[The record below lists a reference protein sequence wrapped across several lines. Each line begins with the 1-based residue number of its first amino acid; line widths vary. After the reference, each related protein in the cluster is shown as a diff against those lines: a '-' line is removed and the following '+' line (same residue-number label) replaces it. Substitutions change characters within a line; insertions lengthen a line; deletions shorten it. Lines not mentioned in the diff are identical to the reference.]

1 MGTTALT
8 ISFLMIRAVNKLIS
22 MSKKL
27 ISSYLFLLFLFIA
40 GFGFVSSASADETLN
55 GLNATAG
62 SVDAFRSQVSNPNN
76 NFIQTKAGQI
86 IGTAL
91 SFVGVL
97 FLILMIYAGIM
108 WMTAQGNDQQVT
120 KAKDQLINAII
131 GLVIIF
137 AAYAITSFVGN
148 FVTTLTN

>member
-1 MGTTALT
+1 MGTTALV
-8 ISFLMIRAVNKLIS
+8 IRKLMVRAVNKLIS
-22 MSKKL
+22 MSKK
-27 ISSYLFLLFLFIA
+27 IIFSYLFLLTFSLVA
-40 GFGFVSSASADETLN
+40 GFGIVSQASADETLN

-62 SVDAFRSQVSNPNN
+62 KVDAFKAQVSNPDS

-97 FLILMIYAGIM
+97 FLILMIYAGIR

-131 GLVIIF
+131 GL
-137 AAYAITSFVGN
+137 
-148 FVTTLTN
+148 